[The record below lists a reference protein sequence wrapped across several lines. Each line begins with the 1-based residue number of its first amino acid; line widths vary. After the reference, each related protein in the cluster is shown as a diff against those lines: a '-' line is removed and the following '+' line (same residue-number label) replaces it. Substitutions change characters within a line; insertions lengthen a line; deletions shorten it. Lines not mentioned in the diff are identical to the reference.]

1 MSSKG
6 DPYAPFRPPGPSNPT
21 TQVRSD
27 FNNYIRPATGG
38 FPSPARPGATSMGNG
53 AFAYK
58 PAPAARQDWPANIAN
73 RFLPKVATGL
83 ATATTADPNE
93 ETENFAAALNNVQ
106 YQAGDYEK
114 VSSTEADEHMREL
127 LSGAVGDGE
136 EDIEGMEEGED
147 IVDGFAKGIRLMPH
161 QVRGV
166 KWMRQR
172 EKNKRYGGILAD
184 VSLAGFPNVE

>member
-1 MSSKG
+1 M
-6 DPYAPFRPPGPSNPT
+6 
-21 TQVRSD
+21 
-27 FNNYIRPATGG
+27 
-38 FPSPARPGATSMGNG
+38 
-53 AFAYK
+53 
-58 PAPAARQDWPANIAN
+58 
-73 RFLPKVATGL
+73 ATGL
-83 ATATTADPNE
+83 GANVQRDPNE
-93 ETENFAAALNNVQ
+93 ETENFAAALENVQ

-136 EDIEGMEEGED
+136 EETEGMEEGED
-147 IVDGFAKGIRLMPH
+147 MVDGFAKGIRLMPH

-184 VSLAGFPNVE
+184 VSTRS